1 MAAQSGEPWQDFGKN
16 GAADLKVGLAQK
28 DSASGA
34 VTPVI
39 PGTAAITSA
48 PVIVRGIVVSGHQV
62 LDGQRRWAAS
72 GVIRGYDAVT
82 GELRFAWD
90 INQPEV
96 TKLPPDGKPYSL
108 GTPNM
113 WTTAVGDEKLGL
125 AYLPMGNPAADYYTP
140 LPPEQERK

>member
-1 MAAQSGEPWQDFGKN
+1 
-16 GAADLKVGLAQK
+16 
-28 DSASGA
+28 
-34 VTPVI
+34 
-39 PGTAAITSA
+39 
-48 PVIVRGIVVSGHQV
+48 VIVRGSWSPGIQV

-90 INQPEV
+90 MNQPEV

-113 WTTAVGDEKLGL
+113 WTTAVGDESSSSSTCRW
-125 AYLPMGNPAADYYTP
+125 ATRPATTIRRCARRRRRSTAPRSFALDVNTGKP
-140 LPPEQERK
+140 RWVFQTVHNDVWD

>member
-1 MAAQSGEPWQDFGKN
+1 
-16 GAADLKVGLAQK
+16 
-28 DSASGA
+28 
-34 VTPVI
+34 VI

-48 PVIVRGIVVSGHQV
+48 PVIVRGVVVSGHQV

-113 WTTAVGDEKLGL
+113 WTTGVGDEKLGL
-125 AYLPMGNPAADYYTP
+125 VYLPMGNSAGDYYTGWGEEVQLRP
-140 LPPEQERK
+140 RRARCEYRQAALGLPDGA